1 MMFVRSAFILC
12 LKFRIEK
19 KNILSSRVNNYII
32 KRLRLVA
39 VPEGTA
45 CRQIIDISYIATHTR
60 KSLVKGERFIRSVW
74 MGEMMTRT

>member
-12 LKFRIEK
+12 LKFQIEK

-45 CRQIIDISYIATHTR
+45 YRQIRDISYIATQTR

-74 MGEMMTRT
+74 MAEMMSQT

>member
-12 LKFRIEK
+12 LKFQIEK

-45 CRQIIDISYIATHTR
+45 YRQIRDISYIATQTR

-74 MGEMMTRT
+74 MAEI